1 MEAVYHNGDVV
12 DVDHDT
18 DDGDDDNDND
28 DGEIICEPDHC
39 AQ

>member
-18 DDGDDDNDND
+18 DDGDDDDDND